1 MAAAREAADA
11 AGVGLFVDA
20 RTDVYLSGAPGDR
33 LAEVEERARI
43 YADAGADGLFV
54 PGLPDLD
61 AIARLAGGPLPLN
74 VMAGPGAPP
83 VAELAA
89 AGVARVSVGSAIAQ
103 SAYAAAAR
111 AAAELLAGGTYDT
124 LADGLDYGALNT
136 ALAGR

>member
-1 MAAAREAADA
+1 M
-11 AGVGLFVDA
+11 
-20 RTDVYLSGAPGDR
+20 
-33 LAEVEERARI
+33 
-43 YADAGADGLFV
+43 